1 MSVSPEAPGQ
11 KLTVI
16 PAIDILGGRC
26 VRLTQGS
33 YDDVREYDQDPPA
46 VAERFAAAGA
56 RRLHIVDLDGADGRP
71 EANRRIIERIRK
83 EVDLILEVGGGIRN
97 EESVERLLHIGV
109 DRLILGTLLAREPEK
124 VARWVERYGSR
135 FIAGID
141 ARDGEVKV
149 SGWREGTSM
158 NAVDLA
164 SLAGGMGIASI
175 IYTNIGQDGMLAGPD
190 IEGTSALARGSRV
203 PVILSGG
210 VSSLEDIRK
219 IADEADPLVVG
230 AVAGKAL
237 YEGRI
242 DPEELFSEF
251 PGAEG
256 EVSW

>member
-1 MSVSPEAPGQ
+1 MAASPEYRRRH
-11 KLTVI
+11 LTVI
-16 PAIDILGGRC
+16 PAIDILSGHC

-33 YDDVREYDQDPPA
+33 YDDVKEYDEDPVA

-56 RRLHIVDLDGADGRP
+56 KRIHIVDLDGADGRP
-71 EANRRIIERIRK
+71 AENRGIIEKIRK
-83 EVDLILEVGGGIRN
+83 RLDLVLEVGGGIRDD
-97 EESVERLLHIGV
+97 ESVKRLLDIGV
-109 DRLILGTLLAREPEK
+109 DRLILGTVLAREPEK
-124 VARWVERYGSR
+124 VARWVEAYGGR

-149 SGWREGTSM
+149 SGWREGTTM

-164 SLAGGMGIASI
+164 SLSGGMGVASI
-175 IYTNIGQDGMLAGPD
+175 IYTNIGQDGMLSGPD
-190 IEGTSALARGSRV
+190 IEGTSALARGAKV

-210 VSSLEDIRK
+210 VSSLEDLRK
-219 IADEADPLVVG
+219 IAVEADPLVVG

-242 DPEELFSEF
+242 EAEELFEEF